1 MDCINIKAQLVR
13 KAPAMTVQPMKDNIQ
28 ATVSTLSTDIKL
40 SVKAIKESIQSTV
53 TTIPKLLKCSVIPF
67 RTRLNMTVQLICTA
81 NYVEVL
87 EWAKNVLH
95 WDSNDNVVGTIKY
108 NTLTASDDWSIEEVI
123 VEELL

>member
-13 KAPAMTVQPMKDNIQ
+13 KAPTMTVQPMKDNIQ
-28 ATVSTLSTDIKL
+28 STVSTLSTDIKL

-53 TTIPKLLKCSVIPF
+53 ITIPKLLKCSVIPF

-87 EWAKNVLH
+87 EWAKKVLY

-108 NTLTASDDWSIEEVI
+108 NTLTASGDWSIEEVI
-123 VEELL
+123 IEELL